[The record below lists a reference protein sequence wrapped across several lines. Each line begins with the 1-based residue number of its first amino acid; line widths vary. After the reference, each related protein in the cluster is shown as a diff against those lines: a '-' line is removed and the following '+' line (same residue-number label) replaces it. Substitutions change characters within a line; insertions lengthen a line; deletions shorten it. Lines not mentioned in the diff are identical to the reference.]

1 MLLVAVGGARG
12 EARVGVGELVREEFN
27 LWKSHQGSHLRL
39 FRMPLVTSGY
49 LSRVMRE
56 SRHLLLELEHLRLE
70 LRDELLL
77 RVELDH
83 GPVADRSYEM
93 HTTRMGSP
101 YFALSTTGRLWL
113 APAEHA

>member
-1 MLLVAVGGARG
+1 
-12 EARVGVGELVREEFN
+12 
-27 LWKSHQGSHLRL
+27 
-39 FRMPLVTSGY
+39 
-49 LSRVMRE
+49 MRE